1 MKYFKNLFKYL
12 GIAVIALS
20 LVFGV
25 FVIDT
30 PNHVHAAGDRFF
42 IMGQVFVSSNTATI
56 TEVGRRTSTLTLNK
70 TAGGAGSTFTIYRA
84 QGITAVVTSGT
95 TTITGSPVTLTG
107 GSNTLTCDATN
118 GTITLTL
125 TIGTAANWNTVQ
137 AWAATSGGTGGAAI
151 PTSAENALFDANSF
165 TAASQVVTVDAT
177 ASCLNMDWTGAT
189 NTPTLAL
196 STNTLIPFGNVTF
209 ITAMST
215 TTGVGGQIRWADD
228 GSLTTNGLNI
238 VATYLGVQIG
248 GKTLT
253 FNDNFSMTGILY
265 IPRGVLNT
273 AGKTVICTD
282 FLATASEAKT
292 ITLSSSII
300 SCASWVI
307 GGTPSPTLTA
317 NTSTIN
323 CSGSFTGGGLTTY
336 NTVKLT
342 GATSTITGNNTFAT
356 LGFTRAGVQTIT
368 FTDGSTQTVGALTRD
383 AGTSIKTLRGSGA
396 AGWNIAYNGAS
407 YISQDYFSIS
417 RSAATPAV
425 NKFYAGT
432 HSTNGGNNI
441 GWNFYAPDVPTV
453 TIQAQTT
460 VDCFAVIGN
469 GTITNL
475 GAGNIA
481 ATMTGFRWGLAIGI
495 YPNDIQQA
503 GAYPL
508 GAFTEAISSLPYHT
522 AVFMQAEAQNSVGWG
537 YSAELTFTTPFV
549 GSPTNFIATA
559 VGNRID
565 LTWVAGS
572 YSTSSM
578 IIRGV
583 HSYPT
588 AITDGS
594 IVYSGAAGFFSDTL
608 ISDPDFNQYYYSAF
622 GVVTTNVSP
631 TYSSA
636 TNGGIGMISVVNY
649 IFCGVVAFIAVIL
662 TVAAYAVKRT
672 ALAMLSAI
680 FWMVVCGVSL
690 SQLSTNVPVFTAM
703 SLIGFIAAIGMSI
716 QAYGFRDKDEDG
728 SDNEDDL
735 TFEEQ
740 LKKKQEERH
749 ELKEQMDA
757 NTQKRKE
764 ARQAKEEE
772 RAEKRYKNG

>member
-1 MKYFKNLFKYL
+1 MKYLKNLFKYL

-56 TEVGRRTSTLTLNK
+56 TEVGRQTSTLTLNK

-95 TTITGSPVTLTG
+95 TVITGSPVTLVG

-177 ASCLNMDWTGAT
+177 AICLSMDWTG
-189 NTPTLAL
+189 
-196 STNTLIPFGNVTF
+196 STNSPRFKPGANVIYVYGNCTF
-209 ITAMST
+209 INAMT
-215 TTGVGGQIRWADD
+215 VNGGSYATFILFN
-228 GSLTTNGLNI
+228 GSGTNLLTTNGTTI
-238 VATYLGVQIG
+238 SCSIGPAVGSTATMSLQDNLTCTGLYHG
-248 GKTLT
+248 GGTILT
-253 FNDNFSMTGILY
+253 NG
-265 IPRGVLNT
+265 
-273 AGKTVICTD
+273 
-282 FLATASEAKT
+282 KT
-292 ITLSSSII
+292 ITAEHYNIFGGTAARTLTPSSSTINITGNGANGWNTQTGLII
-300 SCASWVI
+300 
-307 GGTPSPTLTA
+307 TA

-323 CSGSFTGGGLTTY
+323 IGGTAQFAGTGLTY
-336 NTVKLT
+336 NVINLIGT
-342 GATSTITGNNTFAT
+342 AHTITGNNTFAT
-356 LGFTRAGVQTIT
+356 LGFTRVGVQTIT
-368 FTDGSTQTVGALTRD
+368 FTDGSTQTVGNITRD
-383 AGTSIKTLRGSGA
+383 VGVSIKTLQGSGV
-396 AGWNIAYNGAS
+396 AGWNIAYNGAT

-417 RSAATPAV
+417 RSNATPAV

-432 HSTNGGNNI
+432 HSTNGGNNS

-460 VDCFAVIGN
+460 VNCFAVTGN

-481 ATMTGFRWGLAIGI
+481 ATMTGFRWGLATGI

-522 AVFMQAEAQNSVGWG
+522 AVFMQAEALNSVGWG

-549 GSPTNFIATA
+549 GSPTNLTATIN
-559 VGNRID
+559 GNVID
-565 LTWVAGS
+565 LAWVAGFG
-572 YSTSSM
+572 STTTM
-578 IIRGV
+578 VIRGT
-583 HSYPT
+583 SAYPT
-588 AITDGS
+588 SIADG
-594 IVYSGAAGFFSDTL
+594 IVIYSGAAAVYTDSYID
-608 ISDPDFNQYYYSAF
+608 IDVYKYYYSAF
-622 GVVTTNVSP
+622 GITISNEVSP
-631 TYSSA
+631 TYISAQAGGAAVTAIGNNVGMIAFLILTLGLTISSFALRKSVLALGAGASWMLLALYSMSQSSA
-636 TNGGIGMISVVNY
+636 ANPSQITDIYMGLFWIGI
-649 IFCGVVAFIAVIL
+649 IFVIVCVFEAV
-662 TVAAYAVKRT
+662 YMR
-672 ALAMLSAI
+672 
-680 FWMVVCGVSL
+680 
-690 SQLSTNVPVFTAM
+690 P
-703 SLIGFIAAIGMSI
+703 
-716 QAYGFRDKDEDG
+716 
-728 SDNEDDL
+728 
-735 TFEEQ
+735 
-740 LKKKQEERH
+740 RH
-749 ELKEQMDA
+749 EDAEESHLSISDTERMENEYKEIYNETRIPA
-757 NTQKRKE
+757 FRRRKRKTI
-764 ARQAKEEE
+764 
-772 RAEKRYKNG
+772 